1 MNWNEALA
9 ACASECDS
17 FYLYSEGGLR
27 RRGEALKKAFPGA
40 EILYSIKCN
49 PHPRI
54 LKIMAELGLGFDAAG
69 AGEVERALN
78 GGASPSH
85 IYYSAPGKSRG
96 DIASAIGR
104 CVITADSAGEVG
116 LISEEAKGQ
125 GIGLRINPSFS
136 FGGGPGLP
144 SKFGIDEEEALD
156 AIGRGAFGGVR
167 IAGLHVHLKSQEL
180 DTGKIAAYWSR
191 VLGMAVRF
199 RNALGKLDFVN
210 LGSCI
215 GLSGTGEAPLDLK
228 DLSGAFGE
236 AADRFHRLSPE
247 TRILLESGRWIAG
260 PNGVYASR
268 VADRKISRGKTYI
281 ILRSTLG
288 GYLRPCLVPFGLRC
302 SGGAE
307 PAGAEPLFTSSRA
320 FPLYTLRNGPA
331 EEKVTIAGSLC
342 TASDIIAEDIPMPR
356 LERGD
361 LVIIGCAGAYGATL
375 SPSGFSSLP
384 KAEEFFLTCDGQL
397 RR

>member
-1 MNWNEALA
+1 M
-9 ACASECDS
+9 
-17 FYLYSEGGLR
+17 
-27 RRGEALKKAFPGA
+27 
-40 EILYSIKCN
+40 
-49 PHPRI
+49 
-54 LKIMAELGLGFDAAG
+54 
-69 AGEVERALN
+69 
-78 GGASPSH
+78 
-85 IYYSAPGKSRG
+85 
-96 DIASAIGR
+96 
-104 CVITADSAGEVG
+104 
-116 LISEEAKGQ
+116 
-125 GIGLRINPSFS
+125 
-136 FGGGPGLP
+136 
-144 SKFGIDEEEALD
+144 
-156 AIGRGAFGGVR
+156 
-167 IAGLHVHLKSQEL
+167 HLKSQEL

-260 PNGVYASR
+260 PNGIYASR

-288 GYLRPCLVPFGLRC
+288 GFMRPCLVPFALRC